1 MPRQAN
7 ICIFAINLYLLNFIF
22 IRKPMF
28 QLINLPYRENE
39 LEPAISAETIALH
52 HGKHLATYVNNL
64 NNLLPGT
71 EFDGMPLEEIVAKA
85 NGGIFNNAGQI
96 LNHNLYFEQLQAPS
110 KDNFPV
116 GKLAE
121 AIDEQFGSFEA
132 FKEKFTA
139 AAVTLF
145 GSGWAWLASDADGT
159 LHILQ
164 MPNADNPAIKGLK
177 PLMTM
182 DVWEHAYYVDYRNR
196 RPDHIAAMWEIL
208 NWQKIEQRYIL

>member
-1 MPRQAN
+1 M
-7 ICIFAINLYLLNFIF
+7 Y
-22 IRKPMF
+22 
-28 QLINLPYRENE
+28 QLINLPFGASE
-39 LEPAISAETIALH
+39 LEPVISAETIALH

-64 NNLLPGT
+64 NNLLPGS
-71 EFDGMPLEEIVAKA
+71 EFENLPLEEIVAKA
-85 NGGIFNNAGQI
+85 KGGIFNNAGQI

-110 KDNFPV
+110 DDNLPV
-116 GKLAE
+116 GALAT

-145 GSGWAWLASDADGT
+145 GSGWAWLASDTNGK

-164 MPNADNPAIKGLK
+164 MANADNPVTKDLM
-177 PLMTM
+177 PLLTF

-196 RPDHIAAMWEIL
+196 RPDHIAAMWQLL
-208 NWQKIEQRYIL
+208 NWQVIDRRFMQ

>member
-1 MPRQAN
+1 M
-7 ICIFAINLYLLNFIF
+7 Y
-22 IRKPMF
+22 
-28 QLINLPYRENE
+28 QLINLPFGASE
-39 LEPAISAETIALH
+39 LEPVISAETIALH

-64 NNLLPGT
+64 NNLLPGS
-71 EFDGMPLEEIVAKA
+71 EFENLPLEEIVAKA
-85 NGGIFNNAGQI
+85 KGAIFNNAGQI

-110 KDNFPV
+110 DDNHPV
-116 GKLAE
+116 GALAT

-145 GSGWAWLASDADGT
+145 GSGWAWLASDTNGK

-164 MPNADNPAIKGLK
+164 MASADNPVTKDLK
-177 PLMTM
+177 PLLTF

-196 RPDHIAAMWEIL
+196 RPDHIAAMWQLL
-208 NWQKIEQRYIL
+208 NWQVIDRRFMQ

>member
-1 MPRQAN
+1 
-7 ICIFAINLYLLNFIF
+7 
-22 IRKPMF
+22 MF
-28 QLINLPYRENE
+28 QLIDLPFRENE
-39 LEPAISAETIALH
+39 LEPVISAETIALH

-64 NNLLPGT
+64 NNLLPGSGL
-71 EFDGMPLEEIVAKA
+71 EELPLEEIVTKA

-96 LNHNLYFEQLQAPS
+96 LNHNLYFEQLQAPRE
-110 KDNFPV
+110 DNCPV
-116 GKLAE
+116 GELAKD
-121 AIDEQFGSFEA
+121 IDEQFGSFEA
-132 FKEKFTA
+132 FKEKFTTA
-139 AAVTLF
+139 ATTLF

-164 MPNADNPAIKGLK
+164 MPNADNPATKGLK

-196 RPDHIAAMWEIL
+196 RPDHITAMWRIL

>member
-1 MPRQAN
+1 M
-7 ICIFAINLYLLNFIF
+7 Y
-22 IRKPMF
+22 
-28 QLINLPYRENE
+28 QLINLPFGASE
-39 LEPAISAETIALH
+39 LEPVISAETIALH

-64 NNLLPGT
+64 NNLLPGS
-71 EFDGMPLEEIVAKA
+71 EFENLPLEEIVAKA
-85 NGGIFNNAGQI
+85 KGAIFNNAGQI

-110 KDNFPV
+110 DDNHPV
-116 GKLAE
+116 GALAT

-145 GSGWAWLASDADGT
+145 GSGWAWLASDTDGK

-164 MPNADNPAIKGLK
+164 MANADNPVTKGFK

-196 RPDHIAAMWEIL
+196 RPDHIAAMWQLL
-208 NWQKIEQRYIL
+208 NWQVIDRRFMQ

>member
-1 MPRQAN
+1 
-7 ICIFAINLYLLNFIF
+7 
-22 IRKPMF
+22 MF
-28 QLINLPYRENE
+28 QLIDLPFRENE
-39 LEPAISAETIALH
+39 LEPVISAETIALH

-64 NNLLPGT
+64 NNLLPGSGL
-71 EFDGMPLEEIVAKA
+71 EELPLEEIVTNA

-110 KDNFPV
+110 DDNHPV
-116 GKLAE
+116 GALAA

-139 AAVTLF
+139 TAVTLF

-164 MPNADNPAIKGLK
+164 MPNADNPVTKGLK

-196 RPDHIAAMWEIL
+196 RPDHIAAMWKIL
-208 NWQKIEQRYIL
+208 NWQRIEQRYTL

>member
-1 MPRQAN
+1 MN
-7 ICIFAINLYLLNFIF
+7 FELLT
-22 IRKPMF
+22 
-28 QLINLPYRENE
+28 LPFGASE
-39 LEPAISAETIALH
+39 LEPVISAETIALH

-64 NNLLPGT
+64 NNLLPGS
-71 EFDGMPLEEIVAKA
+71 EFENLPLEEIVAKA
-85 NGGIFNNAGQI
+85 KGAIFNNAGQI

-110 KDNFPV
+110 DDNHPV
-116 GKLAE
+116 GALAT

-145 GSGWAWLASDADGT
+145 GSGWAWLASDINGK

-164 MPNADNPAIKGLK
+164 MANADTPVTKGFK

-196 RPDHIAAMWEIL
+196 RPDHIAAMWKIL
-208 NWQKIEQRYIL
+208 NWKKIEQRYIL